1 MLVFHRVFSIFGV
14 LGRLG
19 AVFGRLEAVLGRL
32 GLFGAVLGSFLA
44 VLRLSWAVLGC
55 FWASSCLFLVLVL
68 CLFCFLLLSPRAP
81 TALHSYAL
89 PVHLL
94 TRFMLGALGGPK
106 NA

>member
-1 MLVFHRVFSIFGV
+1 M
-14 LGRLG
+14 GRLG

-81 TALHSYAL
+81 TAL
-89 PVHLL
+89 LL
-94 TRFMLGALGGPK
+94 RASRSCANQVYVGGPWGAK
-106 NA
+106 TF